1 MRGPFWTERAFCRSE
16 VPPIGLRDPL
26 FVRGSLYQLNGLF
39 PHLRRS
45 SIDMRGLCQSQ
56 GPSPDQGEALRC
68 SEGPCRSVGPSIDLR
83 EPSVHLR
90 GPLLICWFPT
100 VV

>member
-1 MRGPFWTERAFCRSE
+1 
-16 VPPIGLRDPL
+16 
-26 FVRGSLYQLNGLF
+26 
-39 PHLRRS
+39 
-45 SIDMRGLCQSQ
+45 MRGLCQSQ

-100 VV
+100 VGLTLCRFEGSQIGSTVDLRGPYRFEEALK